1 MSKFELEEEY
11 EFDFFLL
18 GISSHEKDYRICWA
32 INNILEI
39 SLEKEDRD
47 IEVSVKKSNRTSLH
61 SMYTFYD
68 DNQETIYRLIANRSN
83 LGFLVPESPQ
93 ADYFLHISDGYHLDF
108 EKISTLINHIPFVLT
123 TFKIDPESLKSKKN
137 LIF

>member
-83 LGFLVPESPQ
+83 LGFLVPETPQ
-93 ADYFLHISDGYHLDF
+93 ADYFLQISEGYHLDF
-108 EKISTLINHIPFVLT
+108 EKIKFTKIKVLK
-123 TFKIDPESLKSKKN
+123 F
-137 LIF
+137 